1 MKITNSNI
9 RKALGAYKKQ
19 EVKEN
24 NSKKAES
31 SRLKRKDEFEIS
43 NEGKKFQAI
52 MKKLKDTPDVRQQK
66 IDELK
71 ARINSGS
78 YKVDSDEI
86 AKKMLSR
93 YDTSK

>member
-9 RKALGAYKKQ
+9 QKALGAYKKQ

-24 NSKKAES
+24 NSKKTES

-43 NEGKKFQAI
+43 NEGKEFQAI
-52 MKKLKDTPDVRQQK
+52 MKNLKNTPDVRQQK

-71 ARINSGS
+71 AKINSGS
-78 YKVDSDEI
+78 YKIDSDEI